1 MTKHS
6 KNKQTTTDKSSK
18 FTKQTK
24 PKKKYHKKIVKAK
37 EKPQLPLQEK
47 LAYKGHT
54 VTLTRYPATEDR
66 ALRAWSNAELLALQY
81 LDKQIDE
88 QNLMST
94 EQIYTYNDRFGVW
107 SCLLNAN
114 KTTPIITHASQKKAI
129 EQNLNKNGYSAEL
142 LKNMP
147 THTPLDKLNK
157 VDLALIKVPKSVEL
171 FELFLQQIHQASTE
185 NTQVICCFMT
195 KFFANSVLKI
205 AEKYFEEVEQS
216 QAWKK
221 ARLLILKKPRYGVEY
236 PTLIN
241 SIDYH
246 DKEYRQYYGVF
257 SAEKI
262 DIGTQFLLE
271 QYDNG
276 NLMVKAKELKILDL
290 ACGNGIIAGELSRRM
305 TADSLPQATFTLLDD
320 FALAVESAKLNMQG
334 LTAEYICDDGLQ
346 RLPDAEFDLVVSNP
360 PFHFEHESNIEVA
373 MSLFAQVSRV
383 LKAGGRFVLVA
394 NKHLNYETHLTGHF
408 KKVFVVATNK
418 KFEVYECV
426 L

>member
-1 MTKHS
+1 MTKYNKNRHNQ
-6 KNKQTTTDKSSK
+6 NKQTTTDKSSK
-18 FTKQTK
+18 ITKQNK
-24 PKKKYHKKIVKAK
+24 PKRKYHRNIVKVE
-37 EKPQLPLQEK
+37 EKPPLPLQEK
-47 LAYKGHT
+47 LAHKGHT
-54 VTLTRYPATEDR
+54 FTLTRYPATEDR

-81 LDKQIDE
+81 LDEQIDE
-88 QNLMST
+88 QKLILT

-114 KTTPIITHASQKKAI
+114 RTTPIITHASQKKAI
-129 EQNLNKNGYSAEL
+129 KQNLTKNGYSAEL

-147 THTPLDKLNK
+147 THTPLDKLK
-157 VDLALIKVPKSVEL
+157 EVRLALIKVP
-171 FELFLQQIHQASTE
+171 
-185 NTQVICCFMT
+185 N
-195 KFFANSVLKI
+195 NSVLKI

-221 ARLLILKKPRYGVEY
+221 ARLLILKKPRDGVEY

-241 SIDYH
+241 SIDYN

-290 ACGNGIIAGELSRRM
+290 ACGNGVIAGELSCRM

-346 RLPDAEFDLVVSNP
+346 SLPDAEFDLVVSNP

-394 NKHLNYETHLTGHF
+394 NKHLNYETHLTEHF